1 MQISLNQDEI
11 TEAVTKQVLG
21 MISLKPNQ
29 KVTVDFT
36 AGRGSNG
43 LTANIEIASA
53 DLKSKPTVVT
63 RSVPVAVET
72 LPEPEPN
79 SEVDDGKAEEKDLP
93 SPEPEPKTEASAP
106 KDIFGK
112 KNTSAEAPEKTD
124 EATPSEESDHSDTE
138 EASAPKSIFSKKK
151 AS

>member
-21 MISLKPNQ
+21 MISLKSNQ

-53 DLKSKPTVVT
+53 GLTSKPTAVT

-72 LPEPEPN
+72 QPEPEPKSDAGEAKESN
-79 SEVDDGKAEEKDLP
+79 LP
-93 SPEPEPKTEASAP
+93 SPEPETKAEAPAP

-112 KNTSAEAPEKTD
+112 KNTSAEAPEETD
-124 EATPSEESDHSDTE
+124 EATPSEESDQSDTE